1 MEHDMTKDELDAIAK
16 RESYCAP
23 FETRVSLTG
32 AERDQLVALAKA
44 FVLAADLLRESSAVC
59 GAVIRAG
66 QDNTGAVLNHQ
77 QWVDQFLAT
86 LSRSVAKEEA

>member
-1 MEHDMTKDELDAIAK
+1 MDKEHLDEIAK
-16 RESYCAP
+16 RETHCKPWGEAVTIS
-23 FETRVSLTG
+23 R

-44 FVLAADLLRESSAVC
+44 LVLAADLLRESSAIC

-66 QDNTGAVLNHQ
+66 QDNTGAVQNHQ

-86 LSRSVAKEEA
+86 LSQSVAKEEA